1 MILGLEFR
9 DKQLKQQRLAEN
21 PSKYPAINPELR
33 LKSHGLILSRLGVA
47 CRHRR
52 FPAVVSPSLLQRRVT
67 TGAREIR
74 LCVQAVFGRHLEQ
87 FSNDCRKTLTKVIT
101 LTNQNRI
108 RILSNQL

>member
-52 FPAVVSPSLLQRRVT
+52 FPAVVSPLLLNISAESNDRRPGNTSLCAGRIWKT
-67 TGAREIR
+67 FG
-74 LCVQAVFGRHLEQ
+74 AVFKRLSKNPYQ
-87 FSNDCRKTLTKVIT
+87 SNNFDQSKQD
-101 LTNQNRI
+101 QN
-108 RILSNQL
+108 S